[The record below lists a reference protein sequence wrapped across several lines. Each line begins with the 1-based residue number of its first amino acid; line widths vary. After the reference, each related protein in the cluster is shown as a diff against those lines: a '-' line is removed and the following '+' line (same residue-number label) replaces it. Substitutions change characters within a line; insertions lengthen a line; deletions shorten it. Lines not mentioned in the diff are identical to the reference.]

1 MGSQLPL
8 VHLLRLLADPQAL
21 KVFWGQAPCK
31 THSTNEWAPAPHLQ
45 SLVPGTVE
53 DTPSG
58 GRPPLDD
65 KGSAYRG
72 KTVQM
77 AQRSNAPS
85 SEARWGPSAF
95 SCVETPGEFQ
105 ED

>member
-8 VHLLRLLADPQAL
+8 VHLFRLLADPQAL

-65 KGSAYRG
+65 KGSAYRRQRFKEKWCKWRKG
-72 KTVQM
+72 GQMLQVQRR
-77 AQRSNAPS
+77 AG
-85 SEARWGPSAF
+85 GPQLF
-95 SCVETPGEFQ
+95 LV
-105 ED
+105 